1 MTDRDTENKII
12 ELRARG
18 KSYSTIASELKIGK
32 QTALD
37 VCKKYKEQIATLQ
50 ALELEQLYE
59 EQRITSQERITAIA
73 SLMQRVREE
82 IDRRDLTQVPTEKL
96 IDLYLKQA
104 STLKEEIIEPNFQS
118 SEEQARDRQEREYL
132 DRLTATP

>member
-1 MTDRDTENKII
+1 MTDRDTENRII

-73 SLMQRVREE
+73 SLMHRVREE
-82 IDRRDLTQVPTEKL
+82 IDRRDLTQVPTE
-96 IDLYLKQA
+96 
-104 STLKEEIIEPNFQS
+104 
-118 SEEQARDRQEREYL
+118 
-132 DRLTATP
+132 

>member
-1 MTDRDTENKII
+1 MTDRDTENRII